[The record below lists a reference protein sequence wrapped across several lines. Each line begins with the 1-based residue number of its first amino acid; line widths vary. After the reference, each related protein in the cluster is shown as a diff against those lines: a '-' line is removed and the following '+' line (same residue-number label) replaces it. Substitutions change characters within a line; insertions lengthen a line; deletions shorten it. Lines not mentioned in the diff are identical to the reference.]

1 MYRVIPVRIRRFLRG
16 VNDRTYQT
24 FRRKIT
30 AQVLLFLSNDKAIR
44 VELSLKIPVRQNFRR
59 NPAYDAN
66 QTLSFFTS
74 RIQTMRYLTVAFFGD
89 GSKWQFGRKTLQ
101 FFSETISNRL
111 PSGYLIDQSIKF

>member
-1 MYRVIPVRIRRFLRG
+1 MIELIRLSDLKLQLKFCCS
-16 VNDRTYQT
+16 
-24 FRRKIT
+24 
-30 AQVLLFLSNDKAIR
+30 LSNDKAIR

-66 QTLSFFTS
+66 QALSFFTS

-101 FFSETISNRL
+101 FFSETISSRL
-111 PSGYLIDQSIKF
+111 PSGYLIDHSIEF